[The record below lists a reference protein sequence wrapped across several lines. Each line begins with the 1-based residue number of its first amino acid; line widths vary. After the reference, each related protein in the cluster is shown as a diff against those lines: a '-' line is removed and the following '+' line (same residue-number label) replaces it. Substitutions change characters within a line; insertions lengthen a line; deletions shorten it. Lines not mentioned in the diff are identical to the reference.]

1 MTRLHIKYQ
10 IARDDVDTSE
20 YLPQNVPDF
29 QNVTSSEPT
38 FWRKACHVFL
48 LISVYF
54 VLSIGLTFYNPWL
67 YNTYKFNFPLGV
79 VVCHLIIKFTLSA
92 LIRCIRRCFTGK
104 RINLPWQNII
114 YSIMVPGIA
123 SGIDIGLSNWALS
136 LISISLVT
144 MTKSTTIIFI
154 LGFSLLFKLEKKS
167 WFLVGIVVMI
177 AGGLAMFT
185 YKSTQF
191 GVLGFILCLLASFA
205 SGIRWT
211 MTQLIMQRSKLGL
224 HDPIDMMYYMQPWM
238 LLPAIFVT
246 VWFEGSRIYNDIR
259 VTDWSDIG
267 SILLTASAVIAG
279 AILAFSMEVME
290 FLVITYTSSLT
301 LSISGVFK
309 EICTL
314 ALAFAL
320 KGDQM
325 TGLNFIG
332 LLMCLG
338 GIMLHVVQK
347 VLVNRKKVVD
357 NLELQLNVF
366 QGVTS
371 KLTSNNTKH
380 EEGTDSNIPLL
391 TEKSTSLMNLLNA
404 EFSSDEDGDLRE
416 EDNSSQILSDIL
428 QRREQ

>member
-1 MTRLHIKYQ
+1 MTRSHVKYQ

-20 YLPQNVPDF
+20 YLPQNIPDF
-29 QNVTSSEPT
+29 QNVTKTEPT
-38 FWRKACHVFL
+38 FWRKAFHIFL
-48 LISVYF
+48 LISAYF
-54 VLSIGLTFYNPWL
+54 ILSIGLTFYNPWL
-67 YNTYKFNFPLGV
+67 YNAYGFNFPLGV
-79 VVCHLIIKFTLSA
+79 VVCHLVIKFALSA
-92 LIRCIRRCFTGK
+92 LIRAIRRCYNNK

-123 SGIDIGLSNWALS
+123 SGVDIGLSNWALS

-167 WFLVGIVVMI
+167 WSLVGIVAMI

-191 GVLGFILCLLASFA
+191 GILGFILCLLASFA

-238 LLPAIFVT
+238 LLPAISVT
-246 VWFEGSRIYNDIR
+246 LWFEGGKIYDSIRI
-259 VTDWSDIG
+259 TDWGNISN
-267 SILLTASAVIAG
+267 ILLTTAAVVTG

-290 FLVITYTSSLT
+290 FLVVTYTSSLT
-301 LSISGVFK
+301 LSISGICK

-314 ALAFAL
+314 ALAFVL
-320 KGDQM
+320 KGDQL
-325 TGLNFIG
+325 TGLNFVG

-338 GIMLHVVQK
+338 GIILHVVQK
-347 VLVNRKKVVD
+347 VLLNRKKTVD
-357 NLELQLNVF
+357 NMELQ
-366 QGVTS
+366 S
-371 KLTSNNTKH
+371 KVASNNAKR
-380 EEGTDSNIPLL
+380 EEETDSNVPLL
-391 TEKSTSLMNLLNA
+391 TEKSTSLINLLNA
-404 EFSSDEDGDLRE
+404 EFSSDEDGDVRE
-416 EDNSSQILSDIL
+416 SDNSTQILSDIL

>member
-1 MTRLHIKYQ
+1 MTRSHVKYQ

-20 YLPQNVPDF
+20 YLPQNIPDF
-29 QNVTSSEPT
+29 QNVKTEPT
-38 FWRKACHVFL
+38 FWRKTFHIFL
-48 LISVYF
+48 LISAYF
-54 VLSIGLTFYNPWL
+54 ILSIGLTFYNPWL
-67 YNTYKFNFPLGV
+67 YNAYGFNFPLGV
-79 VVCHLIIKFTLSA
+79 VVCHLVIKFALSA
-92 LIRCIRRCFTGK
+92 LIRAIRRCYNSK

-123 SGIDIGLSNWALS
+123 SGVDIGLSNWALS

-144 MTKSTTIIFI
+144 MTKSSTIIFI

-167 WFLVGIVVMI
+167 WSLVGIVAMI

-191 GVLGFILCLLASFA
+191 GILGFILCLLASFA

-238 LLPAIFVT
+238 LLPAISVT
-246 VWFEGSRIYNDIR
+246 LWFEGGKIYDSIRI
-259 VTDWSDIG
+259 TDWSNINN
-267 SILLTASAVIAG
+267 ILLTTAAVITG

-290 FLVITYTSSLT
+290 FLVVTYTSSLT
-301 LSISGVFK
+301 LSISGICK

-314 ALAFAL
+314 ALAFVL
-320 KGDQM
+320 KGDQL
-325 TGLNFIG
+325 TGLNFVG

-338 GIMLHVVQK
+338 GIILHVVQK
-347 VLVNRKKVVD
+347 VLLNRKKAVD
-357 NLELQLNVF
+357 NMELQ
-366 QGVTS
+366 S
-371 KLTSNNTKH
+371 KVASNNAKR
-380 EEGTDSNIPLL
+380 EEETDSNVPLL
-391 TEKSTSLMNLLNA
+391 TEKSTSLINLLNA
-404 EFSSDEDGDLRE
+404 DFSSDEDGDVRE
-416 EDNSSQILSDIL
+416 SDNSTQILSDIL

>member
-1 MTRLHIKYQ
+1 MTRSHIKYQ

-29 QNVTSSEPT
+29 QNVTSPEIT
-38 FWRKACHVFL
+38 FWRKAYQVFL
-48 LISVYF
+48 LIFVYF

-67 YNTYKFNFPLGV
+67 YNTYGFDFPLGV
-79 VVCHLIIKFTLSA
+79 VVCHLIIKFILSA
-92 LIRCIRRCFTGK
+92 LIRCIRRCITGR

-123 SGIDIGLSNWALS
+123 SGVDIGLSNWALS

-154 LGFSLLFKLEKKS
+154 LGFSLLFNLEKKS
-167 WFLVGIVVMI
+167 WSLVGIVVMI

-185 YKSTQF
+185 FKSTQF

-246 VWFEGSRIYNDIR
+246 VWFEGSKMYTGIR
-259 VTDWSDIG
+259 VTDWSDVG

-290 FLVITYTSSLT
+290 FLVVTYTSSLT

-347 VLVNRKKVVD
+347 VLLNRKKIVD
-357 NLELQLNVF
+357 NLELQSK
-366 QGVTS
+366 VTS
-371 KLTSNNTKH
+371 NSAKH
-380 EEGTDSNIPLL
+380 EDGTDSNVPLL

-416 EDNSSQILSDIL
+416 GDNSSQILSDII

>member
-1 MTRLHIKYQ
+1 MTRSHVKYQ
-10 IARDDVDTSE
+10 IARNDIDTPE
-20 YLPQNVPDF
+20 YVSQNVPDF
-29 QNVTSSEPT
+29 HNVTNPEST
-38 FWRKACHVFL
+38 FWRRAFHIFL
-48 LISVYF
+48 LISAYF
-54 VLSIGLTFYNPWL
+54 ILSIGLTFYNPWL
-67 YNTYKFNFPLGV
+67 YNTYGFNFPLGV
-79 VVCHLIIKFTLSA
+79 VVCHLIIKFALSA
-92 LIRCIRRCFTGK
+92 LIRCIRKCYNGK

-123 SGIDIGLSNWALS
+123 SGVDIGLSNWALS

-167 WFLVGIVVMI
+167 WSLVGIVVMI

-191 GVLGFILCLLASFA
+191 GILGFILCLLASLA

-238 LLPAIFVT
+238 LLPAISVT
-246 VWFEGSRIYNDIR
+246 LWFEGGIIYDGIRINDWNNI
-259 VTDWSDIG
+259 S
-267 SILLTASAVIAG
+267 SILLTTSAIIAG

-301 LSISGVFK
+301 LSISGIFK

-314 ALAFAL
+314 ALAFVL

-338 GIMLHVVQK
+338 GIILHVVQK
-347 VLVNRKKVVD
+347 VLFNKKKVDD
-357 NLELQLNVF
+357 NLELQ
-366 QGVTS
+366 S
-371 KLTSNNTKH
+371 KVTSNNVKH
-380 EEGTDSNIPLL
+380 EENTDLNIPLL

-404 EFSSDEDGDLRE
+404 EFSSDEDDDFKEG
-416 EDNSSQILSDIL
+416 DNSTQILSDIL

>member
-1 MTRLHIKYQ
+1 MTRSHVKYQ
-10 IARDDVDTSE
+10 IARNDIDTPE
-20 YLPQNVPDF
+20 YVSQNIPDF
-29 QNVTSSEPT
+29 HNVTNPEST
-38 FWRKACHVFL
+38 FWRRAFHIFL
-48 LISVYF
+48 LISAYF
-54 VLSIGLTFYNPWL
+54 ILSIGLTFYNPWL
-67 YNTYKFNFPLGV
+67 YNTYGFNFPLGV
-79 VVCHLIIKFTLSA
+79 VVCHLIIKFALSA
-92 LIRCIRRCFTGK
+92 LIRCIRKCYNGK

-123 SGIDIGLSNWALS
+123 SGVDIGLSNWALS

-167 WFLVGIVVMI
+167 WSLVGIVVMI

-191 GVLGFILCLLASFA
+191 GILGFILCLLASLA

-211 MTQLIMQRSKLGL
+211 MTQLIMQKSKLGL

-238 LLPAIFVT
+238 LLPAISVT
-246 VWFEGSRIYNDIR
+246 LWFEGGIIYDGIRINDWNNI
-259 VTDWSDIG
+259 SN
-267 SILLTASAVIAG
+267 ILLTTSAIIAG

-301 LSISGVFK
+301 LSISGIFK
-309 EICTL
+309 VKGICTL
-314 ALAFAL
+314 ALAFVL

-338 GIMLHVVQK
+338 GIILHVVQK
-347 VLVNRKKVVD
+347 VLFNKKKVDD
-357 NLELQLNVF
+357 NLELQ
-366 QGVTS
+366 S
-371 KLTSNNTKH
+371 KVTSNNVKH
-380 EEGTDSNIPLL
+380 EENTDLNIPLL

-404 EFSSDEDGDLRE
+404 EFSSDEDDDFKEG
-416 EDNSSQILSDIL
+416 DNSTQILSDIL